1 MTGVN
6 ATKPMSI
13 CITTAFK
20 NIGRSDWA
28 NFKRSGD
35 TYFQGFLN
43 LVDRCSFPMFVYL
56 EKDGRKKLAELR
68 PKGLRKG
75 VTVLPMEA
83 VAYAP
88 IYTHEERDWE
98 IMQSVE
104 FNEVI
109 KDLRKA
115 IPERSKRMYNMIT
128 SSKAAFIRFT
138 KEISPNYDYYV
149 WQDFGTVNLEE
160 NGIGIPQNVDERK
173 LGDKIMLQAFP
184 TLNINNRLSPKALA
198 QTRGTFIAG
207 GSISIPSHLVHWFD
221 KRVRETIDYYHEEGI
236 TNDDQAIFLSAAYS
250 NPDLFDFRLRSTK
263 WCRFWEL
270 LSAMTV
276 NKVAHTKGIHCLS
289 MLG

>member
-1 MTGVN
+1 
-6 ATKPMSI
+6 MSI

-20 NIGRSDWA
+20 NIGRGDWA
-28 NFKRSGD
+28 DFKRSSD

-43 LVDRCSFPMFVYL
+43 LVDRCPFPMFVYL

-68 PKGLRKG
+68 PQGLRKG

-83 VAYAP
+83 VTYAP
-88 IYTHEERDWE
+88 IYTHEKRDWE
-98 IMQSVE
+98 IMQSAK

-109 KDLRKA
+109 KDLKKA
-115 IPERSKRMYNMIT
+115 MPERSKRMYNMIT
-128 SSKAAFIRFT
+128 SSKAAFVRFT

-160 NGIGIPQNVDERK
+160 NGIGIPRNVDERN

-184 TLNINNRLSPKALA
+184 GINLRHRFSPMDMA
-198 QTRGTFIAG
+198 QIRGTFIAG
-207 GSISIPSHLVHWFD
+207 GTISIPSRLVYWFD
-221 KRVRETIDYYHEEGI
+221 QQVRETIDLYHKDGV
-236 TNDDQAIFLSAAYS
+236 TNDDQAIFLSTAYR
-250 NPDLFDFRLRSTK
+250 NLDLFDFSLRSNK

-276 NKVAHTKGIHCLS
+276 DKVAHTEGIYGLS